1 MTLTNFPNGLSSFG
15 VPVLPAVPSIKPWA
29 TYYFVDASNF
39 SQAASDGNDGLSPDT
54 PLRTMERAFE
64 LIEAKVSF
72 GLGGSGSVI
81 CFIGNVAEQ
90 LVTPA
95 GVFDVTVIGCGNSPR
110 HADAFNGNSGYSA
123 ATWKAPS
130 SPTAATALC
139 RVLQQGWAFYNIL
152 FDPPTDAAALE
163 FVRNAGSGTSERDA
177 SHFRVVGNRFA
188 AGQNHISL
196 GATSFTENL
205 FNGLIAGNTF
215 NDATA
220 ASIMTAGGV
229 SGNRHQIIGN
239 TFVDN
244 ATHIDL
250 PLTDGVISENVFGA
264 FTSASIDL
272 TGGATNM
279 VGPGN
284 LLSGTYD
291 NAGGYTESGTDT
303 WAGNFTEA
311 GVTTANPAA

>member
-1 MTLTNFPNGLSSFG
+1 MALTNFPNGLSSFG
-15 VPVLPAVPSIKPWA
+15 VPVLPAVPNIKPWA

-54 PLRTMERAFE
+54 PLSTMERAFE

-72 GLGGSGSVI
+72 GQGGSGSVI

-95 GVFDVTVIGCGNSPR
+95 GVFDVTVIGCGNRPR
-110 HADAFNGNSGYSA
+110 NADAFNGNSGYSA
-123 ATWKAPS
+123 ATWKPPAS
-130 SPTAATALC
+130 ATAATALC

-152 FDPPTDAAALE
+152 FDPPADAAALE

-177 SHFRVVGNRFA
+177 SHFTVIGNRFG
-188 AGQNHISL
+188 AGQNHIAI

-220 ASIMTAGGV
+220 ASIMTGGGV
-229 SGNRHQIIGN
+229 AGFRHQI
-239 TFVDN
+239 VDN
-244 ATHIDL
+244 VFIDNESHIDL
-250 PLTDGVISENVFGA
+250 PLNEGLIARNIIGP
-264 FTSASIDL
+264 FTTTAIDL
-272 TGGATNM
+272 TGGANNV
-279 VGPGN
+279 VGPHN
-284 LLSGTYD
+284 VLSGTYD
-291 NAGGYTESGTDT
+291 NGGGYTESGTDT
-303 WAGNFTEA
+303 WAGNYTEA
-311 GVTTANPAA
+311 GITTANPAA